1 MITKSGET
9 APPLSAFPKDVQEA
23 VMAIWLKGAERMLA
37 EEAKKKK
44 ASNE

>member
-9 APPLSAFPKDVQEA
+9 APPLSAFPKHVQEI
-23 VMAIWLKGAERMLA
+23 VMAILVKGAERVLKE
-37 EEAKKKK
+37 EEAKK